1 MASVTPIAQIRAE
14 ANRKA
19 ARQEVNSRNATLLIV
34 VVGILIIIGLGATLS
49 ASSVIGLERSGDGLQ
64 FFKRQILW
72 VGLGVMVMLV
82 AMRIPYQW
90 LRRIAVPLLAFSLL
104 GLLAVLV
111 LGDATAG
118 ARRWITIGP
127 ITLQPSEFAKFAVV
141 TYLAAVMARK
151 ENLLRSFPHFAIPV
165 VASLGVASMLIM
177 LEPDLGTTLIIAAA
191 SLSVLVLSAAPLRYV
206 ILTALLG
213 FGAAFGLAYSS
224 AYRWQRITSFLDPW
238 ADQLGSG
245 FQVIQSYLA
254 LGTGGAFGVGLGA
267 SRARWSFLP
276 NAHTDFIFSII
287 GEETGF
293 AGGMVVFALFAVFA
307 VVGLAVVV
315 RAPDRFGQLLGI
327 GLVVWISAQAIV
339 NIGGVI
345 GVLPVTGITLPFV
358 SVGGSAMLMT
368 MGAAGVLVN
377 IARAGQP
384 RLK

>member
-19 ARQEVNSRNATLLIV
+19 ARQEVNSRNATVLLV
-34 VVGILIIIGLGATLS
+34 VVGILTIIGLGATLS
-49 ASSVIGLERSGDGLQ
+49 ASSVVGLERSGDGLQ
-64 FFKRQILW
+64 FFRRQILW
-72 VGLGVMVMLV
+72 VGLGVIVLV
-82 AMRIPYQW
+82 LAMRVPYQW
-90 LRRIAVPLLAFSLL
+90 LRRAAFPLLAVSLV

-111 LGDATAG
+111 IGEATAG

-127 ITLQPSEFAKFAVV
+127 LTLQPSEFAKFAVV
-141 TYLAAVMARK
+141 TYLAAIMTRK
-151 ENLLRSFPHFAIPV
+151 EGRLRSFGHFAVPV
-165 VASLGVASMLIM
+165 FASLGLASVLIM
-177 LEPDLGTTLIIAAA
+177 LQPDLGTTLIIAAA
-191 SLSVLVLSAAPLRYV
+191 ALAVLVISAAPLRYV
-206 ILTALLG
+206 LLTGLIG

-224 AYRWQRITSFLDPW
+224 PYRWERITSFLDPW

-293 AGGMVVFALFAVFA
+293 AGGLTIFVLFAVFA
-307 VVGLAVVV
+307 IVGLAIVM
-315 RAPDRFGQLLGI
+315 RAPDRFGQLLGA
-327 GLVVWISAQAIV
+327 GLVVWISAQAVV

-377 IARAGQP
+377 IARVGQP
-384 RLK
+384 PPR

>member
-1 MASVTPIAQIRAE
+1 MASVTSIAHIRAD

-19 ARQEVNSRNATLLIV
+19 ARQEVNSRNATVLLV
-34 VVGILIIIGLGATLS
+34 VVGILVVIGLGATLS

-64 FFKRQILW
+64 YFRRQIMW
-72 VGLGVMVMLV
+72 VGLGLGVMLIAIRV
-82 AMRIPYQW
+82 PYQW
-90 LRRIAVPLLAFSLL
+90 LRRAAIPLLALSLV
-104 GLLAVLV
+104 GLCAVLV
-111 LGDATAG
+111 VGEVTAG
-118 ARRWITIGP
+118 ARRWLNLGP
-127 ITLQPSEFAKFAVV
+127 ISLQPSEFAKFAVV
-141 TYLAAVMARK
+141 VYLSAVLTRK
-151 ENLLRSFPHFAIPV
+151 EHLLRSFPRFAAPV
-165 VASLGVASMLIM
+165 GASLGLVSVLVM
-177 LEPDLGTTLIIAAA
+177 LEPDLGTTIIIASAA
-191 SLSVLVLSAAPLRYV
+191 LAVLIASAAPLRYV
-206 ILTALLG
+206 ALTAIGG
-213 FGAAFGLAYSS
+213 FGSALLLAYSS
-224 AYRWQRITSFLDPW
+224 PYRWERITSFLDPW

-293 AGGMVVFALFAVFA
+293 AGGIVIFVLFAVFA
-307 VVGLAVVV
+307 IVGLAICV
-315 RAPDRFGQLLGI
+315 RAPDRFGQLLGA

-339 NIGGVI
+339 NIGGVT

-377 IARAGQP
+377 IARHGLPP
-384 RLK
+384 RR